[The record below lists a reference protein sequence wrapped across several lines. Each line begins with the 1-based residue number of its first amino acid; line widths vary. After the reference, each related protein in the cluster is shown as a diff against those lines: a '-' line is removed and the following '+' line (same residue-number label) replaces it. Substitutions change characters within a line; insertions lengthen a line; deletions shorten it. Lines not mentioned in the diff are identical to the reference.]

1 MKKLND
7 KALAVFKDKNFVTL
21 ATIGPKG
28 APQVSTLWVDTDGKN
43 VLVNTAIGRVKDRN
57 MKRDPRIGI
66 AIFDA
71 KNPYYRV
78 HLDGK
83 VIKTIT
89 GKEAEDHISY
99 LSKKYTGV
107 TPYKKSNPA
116 EKRIIYVIEPTH
128 IREQ

>member
-1 MKKLND
+1 MQKLNK
-7 KALAVFKDKNFVTL
+7 KAIALFKGKNFLSL

-28 APQVSTLWVDTDGKN
+28 APQVTTLWADTDGKN
-43 VLVNTAIGRVKDRN
+43 VVINTAVGRVKDRN
-57 MKRDPRIGI
+57 MKNDARVGI
-66 AIFDA
+66 SIFDA

-78 HLDGK
+78 HLDGR

-89 GKEAEDHISY
+89 GKQAEDHISS
-99 LSKKYTGV
+99 LSDRYTGI

-116 EKRIIYVIEPTH
+116 EKRIIYVIQPTH